1 MPSCL
6 PCTCPDVTCIL
17 QHSMRA
23 LTMACCGRV
32 LDQELFP
39 ISNTMSGALV
49 HFEPYAM
56 RQLHWHVNFD
66 EWCGSLQALFLH
78 ILRCAVRTMSMCVKV
93 EVFCLDL
100 SLGLGT

>member
-1 MPSCL
+1 ML
-6 PCTCPDVTCIL
+6 
-17 QHSMRA
+17 A

-66 EWCGSLQALFLH
+66 EWCGSLQALFR
-78 ILRCAVRTMSMCVKV
+78 IICVIV
-93 EVFCLDL
+93 HVLCSANHEHVY
-100 SLGLGT
+100 